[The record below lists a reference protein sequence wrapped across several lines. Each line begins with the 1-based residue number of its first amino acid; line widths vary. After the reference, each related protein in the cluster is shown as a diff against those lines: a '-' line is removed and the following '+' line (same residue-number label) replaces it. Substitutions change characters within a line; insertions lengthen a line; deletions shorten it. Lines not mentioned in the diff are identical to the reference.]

1 MALVIDTTIFSY
13 IFKGDTRAD
22 LYAPHLSNHLLILS
36 FMTVAELDLWA
47 LAHIWGVPRR
57 QKLEAYLRRY
67 LVQYANRELGQSW
80 ARAMASA
87 TRNGRPISA
96 ADAWV
101 AAVALHFGVPLVT
114 HNAADFA
121 GVDNLTLLTESK

>member
-1 MALVIDTTIFSY
+1 MALVIDTNIFSY
-13 IFKGDTRAD
+13 IFKGDTRAA
-22 LYAPHLSNHLLILS
+22 LYAPHLSGHLLILS

-47 LAHIWGVPRR
+47 LTHNWGVPRR
-57 QKLEAYLRRY
+57 QKLETYLRRY
-67 LVQYANRELGQSW
+67 LIQYATRELGQSW
-80 ARAMASA
+80 AQAMASA

-101 AAVALHFGVPLVT
+101 AATALHFGVPLVT

-121 GVDNLTLLTESK
+121 GVDNLVIITEKE